1 MKVIFGSATAGHM
14 FEAMVR
20 SQPAADIGVTTVRTA
35 AIAAVGLRRANSRFQ
50 QRLSRLANDLT
61 VAESARC
68 FNKQRA

>member
-1 MKVIFGSATAGHM
+1 MSGFQP
-14 FEAMVR
+14 R
-20 SQPAADIGVTTVRTA
+20 SIGCQILLGRFQPAADIGVTTVRTA

-68 FNKQRA
+68 FNEQRS